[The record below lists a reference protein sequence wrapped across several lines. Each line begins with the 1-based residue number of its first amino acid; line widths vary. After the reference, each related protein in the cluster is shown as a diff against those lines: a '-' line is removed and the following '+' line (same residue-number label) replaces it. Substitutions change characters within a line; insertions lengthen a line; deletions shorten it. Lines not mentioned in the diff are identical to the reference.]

1 MQFCHGSD
9 VSIAKESSQAKQRY
23 IEYKDA
29 PTKQRKCFQRAVSRF
44 EFLNVLS
51 IGKMLLLKVENKWV
65 NSLSDNQ

>member
-9 VSIAKESSQAKQRY
+9 VSIAKESPQAKQRY
-23 IEYKDA
+23 IVYKET